1 VTPDIRHY
9 QEQINPFLDGNVRS
23 EDCTTFSFTILKEDM
38 IQRRTFL
45 KNLTA
50 ADIQTISIEDLGF
63 RLLEFFASF
72 QKRDEQRRVMQRAY
86 IGSNWP
92 VSDCPS
98 GIRHHVSHALLE
110 AWAWLEQ
117 EGLIA
122 QESTGDAYRM
132 SRKGEEA
139 LRLSEEQRKQVTV
152 FYSWQSDLPN
162 SVNRGFIED
171 CLRRAIRNISATE
184 TLGIEPCLDRD
195 TQNTPGAPDIA
206 ATIFDKIDKCHL
218 FVCDVSIVNQNAS
231 NRPTPNPNVLIELG
245 YAVKTLGWNRIICVF
260 NEATGGIQDLPF
272 DLRQRRVRSYQLREG
287 EDKADQRKLLMG
299 LLKADLGH
307 IFNDVSPKQG
317 ELGNLESSETGSH
330 SIRFNVDDWT
340 VWQEPVYDPDDGVV
354 VINQWK
360 AGDFLY
366 SCTIRLRNQLG
377 WDDERH
383 RLRMEFR
390 HGDKVLL
397 EDTYAFTDGSVVLP
411 PQKWVSISVC
421 YGVHEDGVFAASD
434 SVWFVAE
441 TVGDNSRVAWLVANL
456 SQISGKQAGRP

>member
-1 VTPDIRHY
+1 
-9 QEQINPFLDGNVRS
+9 
-23 EDCTTFSFTILKEDM
+23 
-38 IQRRTFL
+38 
-45 KNLTA
+45 
-50 ADIQTISIEDLGF
+50 
-63 RLLEFFASF
+63 
-72 QKRDEQRRVMQRAY
+72 
-86 IGSNWP
+86 
-92 VSDCPS
+92 
-98 GIRHHVSHALLE
+98 
-110 AWAWLEQ
+110 
-117 EGLIA
+117 
-122 QESTGDAYRM
+122 
-132 SRKGEEA
+132 
-139 LRLSEEQRKQVTV
+139 
-152 FYSWQSDLPN
+152 
-162 SVNRGFIED
+162 
-171 CLRRAIRNISATE
+171 
-184 TLGIEPCLDRD
+184 
-195 TQNTPGAPDIA
+195 
-206 ATIFDKIDKCHL
+206 
-218 FVCDVSIVNQNAS
+218 
-231 NRPTPNPNVLIELG
+231 
-245 YAVKTLGWNRIICVF
+245 
-260 NEATGGIQDLPF
+260 
-272 DLRQRRVRSYQLREG
+272 
-287 EDKADQRKLLMG
+287 MG

-377 WDDERH
+377 WDDELH